1 MPKSEQARPLQNA
14 IHFAAQQMGTS
25 DHFAANMMSFILE
38 AITAEVCKGEVVRIP
53 GFGIFAA
60 YGYVPRKPGLES
72 YCLPSFA
79 GSRAFRNELRQCLPY
94 HRHRNRELYNYRGTN
109 HATSRAKSAT
119 SRTFTAM
126 KAFRTRVDA
135 QAKRLGIKSRPTGIV
150 PT

>member
-14 IHFAAQQMGTS
+14 IHHAAQEMGVS
-25 DHFAANMMSFILE
+25 DHFAANLMSYVFEKIV
-38 AITAEVCKGEVVRIP
+38 AEVSKGEVVRIP
-53 GFGIFAA
+53 GFGIFGA

-79 GSRAFRNELRQCLPY
+79 GSRAFRNELRECLPFEKN
-94 HRHRNRELYNYRGTN
+94 RNETLYIYRGTN
-109 HATSRAKSAT
+109 HATSRAKSHT

-135 QAKRLGIKSRPTGIV
+135 QARKLGIQSRPTEVLPG
-150 PT
+150 